1 MTIRH
6 LALSLAATLALLLP
20 AALPAQ
26 TTPPPLMAAAKE
38 VPFTVVSTRNVR
50 FPQPLQLNGPRTPM
64 GEKGLEAA
72 FMVQVEVAVAQYDS
86 LPPSIEPFLYIG
98 RRELRTYAVERL
110 PGGKTLFVT
119 YYLPGTADA
128 TTFDFG
134 APMVITIEHDR
145 PIREAARYRGR
156 SDLKTF
162 KTQWLRT
169 P

>member
-6 LALSLAATLALLLP
+6 FALSLAATLALLLP
-20 AALPAQ
+20 GALPAQ
-26 TTPPPLMAAAKE
+26 TAPLKRIASE
-38 VPFTVVSTRNVR
+38 VPFTVVSTRNMR
-50 FPQPLQLNGPRTPM
+50 FPKPLQLKGPRAPM
-64 GEKGLEAA
+64 GEKGLESA
-72 FMVQVEVAVAQYDS
+72 FLVRVEVAAAQYDG
-86 LPPSIEPFLYIG
+86 LPPSMEPFLYIG
-98 RRELRTYAVERL
+98 RRELRTYAVERP

-128 TTFDFG
+128 TTFEIG

-162 KTQWLRT
+162 QAQWLRT

>member
-6 LALSLAATLALLLP
+6 IALSLAATLALLLP
-20 AALPAQ
+20 SALPAQ
-26 TTPPPLMAAAKE
+26 STPPPLMAAARE

-50 FPQPLQLNGPRTPM
+50 FPQPLRLNGAAPM
-64 GEKGLEAA
+64 GGKGLEAA
-72 FMVQVEVAVAQYDS
+72 FMVRVEVAVAQYDS

-98 RRELRTYAVERL
+98 RRELRTYAVERP

-145 PIREAARYRGR
+145 PIREAAYYRGR

-162 KTQWLRT
+162 QTQWLRT